1 MGTKPLFCNGEEE
14 LPSLEEE
21 GGFDQGKEAS
31 AGGTGRNPVTAG
43 CHVQIEDDILVQ
55 NIGAKYGFGGATN
68 MLLVSLGF
76 FIFNISITA
85 TQSPIKI

>member
-1 MGTKPLFCNGEEE
+1 MNALVQEIPIRWALSHDKILGTKPLFCNGEEE

-55 NIGAKYGFGGATN
+55 NVFGG
-68 MLLVSLGF
+68 LCL
-76 FIFNISITA
+76 FIY
-85 TQSPIKI
+85 